1 MLEVSTKA
9 MSAMV
14 KNMENLND
22 IMPKDNEQ
30 ADISKLEKEHEPKEG
45 KKFVAM
51 CESQISCISTN
62 SPEIKRAFALIGYE
76 FYDNEKKAKE
86 PCVKADQK
94 VIIPTE
100 YLESFLKEMRKVKIS
115 LLRLEGME
123 VSHVME
129 LHVANDK
136 PLKVVMRLEGETM
149 KDKDEVVFWLA
160 PRVETA

>member
-1 MLEVSTKA
+1 

-22 IMPKDNEQ
+22 VMPKDNEQ

-76 FYDNEKKAKE
+76 FYDGELKKKAKE
-86 PCVKADQK
+86 PNVKADLQK
-94 VIIPTE
+94 VVIPIE
-100 YLESFLKEMRKVKIS
+100 YLETFLKEMRKVKPS
-115 LLRLEGME
+115 LLRLEGMN
-123 VSHVME
+123 VSHVLE